1 MIILIPITIKHFCR
15 PLHAQNSDKA
25 ESTQVTRMTNKII
38 NFSSKTFFHCRKQLP
53 MLLEISTKT
62 SSLSTSNKFL
72 KSLLFFC
79 DLFIFALIHPL
90 SQAPVL
96 IAVEKFSID
105 TGKERCPLCY
115 VHFGNS
121 GSFLGRTECGAVQ
134 GRAGWL

>member
-1 MIILIPITIKHFCR
+1 
-15 PLHAQNSDKA
+15 
-25 ESTQVTRMTNKII
+25 
-38 NFSSKTFFHCRKQLP
+38 

-62 SSLSTSNKFL
+62 SSLSTSNTFL

-79 DLFIFALIHPL
+79 DLFIFAQIHPL

-121 GSFLGRTECGAVQ
+121 GSFLGRTECGAGQ
-134 GRAGWL
+134 GGCDRAGETGRGGWQLLSSLIYKVQYLRERIKTLDGIKFQVKIKQH

>member
-1 MIILIPITIKHFCR
+1 M
-15 PLHAQNSDKA
+15 
-25 ESTQVTRMTNKII
+25 
-38 NFSSKTFFHCRKQLP
+38 LP
-53 MLLEISTKT
+53 EISTKT

-121 GSFLGRTECGAVQ
+121 GSFLGRTECGAAQ
-134 GRAGWL
+134 GRGDWERRVAATFFFNLQSSIFMGENKNFRWHKVSS